1 MVEAIVAG
9 AVQPSS
15 STPAEMHVQ
24 KGNQNGPADVQ
35 LHKRFL
41 CVGAKDCLRRQ
52 HRGFAGAFFPPLTF
66 SFSFFDVFPLLM
78 IIHL

>member
-35 LHKRFL
+35 LNVSYVWGQKTASGDSTEALQEPFFL
-41 CVGAKDCLRRQ
+41 L
-52 HRGFAGAFFPPLTF
+52 
-66 SFSFFDVFPLLM
+66 
-78 IIHL
+78 